1 MDEHPAPTVKTT
13 VIERLDYLD
22 RLATCGD
29 DSSRAALATT
39 EIARLTGAWRSLLEQ
54 HAPDED
60 GRCPRCSGWL
70 RQRRHPCTVWL
81 TAHEHL
87 VAESTAQPSGP
98 VKWPPSAR

>member
-1 MDEHPAPTVKTT
+1 MDEHPAPTVKTM

-29 DSSRAALATT
+29 DLSRAALATT

-70 RQRRHPCTVWL
+70 WQRRHPCTVWL

-87 VAESTAQPSGP
+87 VAESTAQPSAP
-98 VKWPPSAR
+98 EKWPPPSR